1 MVVKQLTLK
10 QFRNYESETIELT
23 DGINI
28 FYGDNAQG
36 KTNLLEGI
44 CYCATG
50 KSHRT
55 SNDKE
60 CIRLGAEEALIRI
73 VYEVRGKE
81 EKIEIHLKKSGH
93 KTILVNGYPSKR
105 SELIGRFHVVVFSP
119 EDLSLVKNGPQYRR
133 KFMDMELSQV
143 DAVYLH
149 NLQQYYH
156 VLRQRNQLL
165 KVEKNPQTVADTIF
179 AWDQQLVYY
188 GLRIMEKRAAFVKKL
203 ESYTAQ
209 IHQSITNQKEQLTI
223 RYDQGAPSDAEEYA
237 GKLEAQLEKDLRFGT
252 TGIGPQH
259 DDMTLFLNGTEVRT
273 FGSQGQQR
281 TAALSMKLA
290 EMQMMREE
298 LGDEPV
304 LLLDDV
310 MSELDVS
317 RQKELASYIRKNQ
330 TILTCTGIEDSI
342 RDLEAEGMFHVLK
355 GQVEKESTEEIQ

>member
-1 MVVKQLTLK
+1 MVVKELTLK
-10 QFRNYESETIELT
+10 QFRNYESESIVLT
-23 DGINI
+23 PGINI

-60 CIRLGAEEALIRI
+60 CIRHDAEEALIRI

-81 EKIEIHLKKSGH
+81 EKIEIRLKKSGH
-93 KTILVNGYPSKR
+93 KTILVNGFPSKR

-149 NLQQYYH
+149 DLQQYYH

-165 KVEKNPQTVADTIF
+165 KSGENPQLVRETIF
-179 AWDQQLVYY
+179 AWDQQLAYY
-188 GLRIMEKRAAFVKKL
+188 GLRIMEKRAAFVRKL
-203 ESYTAQ
+203 EGYTAG
-209 IHQSITNQKEQLTI
+209 IHQSITKQQEKLTI
-223 RYDQGAPSDAEEYA
+223 RYECADLVNQSEYVA
-237 GKLEAQLEKDLRFGT
+237 KLEALLEKDLRFGT

-273 FGSQGQQR
+273 YGSQGQQR

-310 MSELDVS
+310 MSELDVN
-317 RQKELASYIRKNQ
+317 RQRQLASYIRKNQ

-342 RDLEAEGMFHVLK
+342 RDLQAEGMFHVRE
-355 GQVEKESTEEIQ
+355 GSVENADR

>member
-10 QFRNYESETIELT
+10 QFRNYESERIELT
-23 DGINI
+23 PGINI

-55 SNDKE
+55 ANDKE
-60 CIRLGAEEALIRI
+60 SIRHGAEEAMIGI

-81 EKIEIHLKKSGH
+81 EKIEIRLKKSGH
-93 KTILVNGYPSKR
+93 KTILINGFPSKR

-119 EDLSLVKNGPQYRR
+119 EDLSLVKNGPQFRR
-133 KFMDMELSQV
+133 RFMDMELSQV

-149 NLQQYYH
+149 DLQQYYH

-165 KVEKNPQTVADTIF
+165 KSGEAPQTVRETIF

-188 GLRIMEKRAAFVKKL
+188 GLRIMEKREAFVQKL
-203 ESYTAQ
+203 ESATAQ
-209 IHQSITNQKEQLTI
+209 IHQSITKQQEMLTI
-223 RYDQGAPSDAEEYA
+223 RYDHATPMEQGAYAE
-237 GKLEAQLEKDLRFGT
+237 KLEAQLEKDLRFGT
-252 TGIGPQH
+252 TGLGPQH

-310 MSELDVS
+310 MSELDVN
-317 RQKELASYIRKNQ
+317 RQKQLASYIRKNQ
-330 TILTCTGIEDSI
+330 TILTCTGIEDSL
-342 RDLEAEGMFHVLK
+342 RDLQAEGMFHVC
-355 GQVEKESTEEIQ
+355 GGSVEKTEE